1 MHILDLG
8 TWNISCDILGCFSDC
23 ISLIYLNIE
32 NWRKARGF
40 AGYNNLSLIKC
51 RQDTFE
57 KFKHELM
64 GEWIYE
70 NGYAIKCGMDEE

>member
-1 MHILDLG
+1 MHILDLS

-23 ISLIYLNIE
+23 TSLIYLNIE
-32 NWRKARGF
+32 NWRNASGF
-40 AGYNNLSLIKC
+40 AGCNNLSLIKC

-57 KFKHELM
+57 KIKHELM

-70 NGYAIKCGMDEE
+70 NGYAIKCGINV